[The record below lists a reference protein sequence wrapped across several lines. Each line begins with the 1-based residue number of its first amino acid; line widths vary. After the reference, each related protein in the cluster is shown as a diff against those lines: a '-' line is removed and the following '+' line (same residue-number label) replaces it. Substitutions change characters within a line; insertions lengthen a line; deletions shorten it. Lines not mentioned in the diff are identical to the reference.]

1 MGFRMRKSISLGKG
15 VRVNVSKRGLSTSVK
30 IGNTTLNTRGKA
42 ATRLA
47 PGVSYETSLTGG
59 RKRKTAK
66 ASGTKNRTA
75 STSRVNRKDEKK
87 RNARDRAAFREERMA
102 EAGRFDGRSQSSDL
116 PEISPDI
123 VNEPTPYLDNKMGC
137 GTALL
142 YLLAI
147 PALLGAM
154 LFLYLAWYGYSRLA
168 IHPEN
173 MRGSTIALVIGT
185 ICALIVIAAIISFCK
200 SLSGKKKD

>member
-42 ATRLA
+42 TTRLA

-137 GTALL
+137 GTAS
-142 YLLAI
+142 YTYSPSQHYSEPCCSSTSHGTDT
-147 PALLGAM
+147 PAWQSTPKTCVA
-154 LFLYLAWYGYSRLA
+154 AQSR
-168 IHPEN
+168 
-173 MRGSTIALVIGT
+173 
-185 ICALIVIAAIISFCK
+185 
-200 SLSGKKKD
+200 